1 MIRVVVNAQW
11 WYLSFAVIAH
21 MSASAVRRGLLT
33 VDDRDG
39 TVVILRN

>member
-21 MSASAVRRGLLT
+21 MSASAIRRGLL
-33 VDDRDG
+33 VGMSNDRKPFH
-39 TVVILRN
+39 